1 MSTVKFIKASLLKT
15 YIMEKVNWK
24 ETQKIS
30 SKGLSNLANLLI
42 FYDKWINN
50 SLWRYLLLKTWKVIP
65 RSFVFECFFI
75 WSDY

>member
-42 FYDKWINN
+42 FYDKGINN
-50 SLWRYLLLKTWKVIP
+50 SLWNI
-65 RSFVFECFFI
+65 CC
-75 WSDY
+75 